1 MFYTYMWLRE
11 DGTPYYIGKGKN
23 GRAFTSR
30 AHSVKRP
37 PTKERVV
44 IYPAESEINAFETEI
59 ALIWYYGRKDLGTG
73 CLRNCTDG
81 GEGTTGKP
89 ESSRKRISQAL
100 QGNKHGLG
108 YRHSEDAREKIS
120 TAKLGNQNG
129 RCNKGRKRGKPWNYG
144 TARSAEESR
153 LRHREADARY
163 RARKRQT

>member
-37 PTKERVV
+37 PTKERIV

-144 TARSAEESR
+144 CLLYTSDA
-153 LRHREADARY
+153 ADE
-163 RARKRQT
+163 